1 MRVSSIAVL
10 LMLGLAACEG
20 SNVAMA
26 PPGQDIAGK
35 QFAPPPPGMGAVYFF
50 NPSTASPVLNVT
62 ANGQEIGRLGTQTWM
77 RTELAAGPYTLRCRG
92 AGSANAMNMDVAP
105 GNILYV
111 DVQLLPGQ
119 YVCTIR
125 ETDPGSG
132 QAAVMNGSRAAQY

>member
-1 MRVSSIAVL
+1 MRRSMIAV
-10 LMLGLAACEG
+10 LMLGLAACQG

-77 RTELAAGPYTLRCRG
+77 RTELAAGPYTMRCRG
-92 AGSANAMNMDVAP
+92 GGSANALQMNIAP
-105 GNILYV
+105 GNIRYV
-111 DVQLLPGQ
+111 DVQMLPGQ
-119 YVCTIR
+119 YVCSIR

-132 QAAVMNGSRAAQY
+132 QSAVMNGSRAAQY

>member
-1 MRVSSIAVL
+1 MRRSLIAV
-10 LMLGLAACEG
+10 LMLGLAACQG

-77 RTELAAGPYTLRCRG
+77 RTELAAGPYTMRCRG
-92 AGSANAMNMDVAP
+92 GGSANALQMNIAP
-105 GNILYV
+105 GNIRYV
-111 DVQLLPGQ
+111 DVQMLPGQ
-119 YVCTIR
+119 YVCSIR
-125 ETDPGSG
+125 ETDPGLG
-132 QAAVMNGSRAAQY
+132 QSAVMNGSRAAQY